1 MLNRLTLFFYN
12 KLQKNKRSNN
22 SAFSKHF
29 GVAAL
34 VSVQTMMLA
43 NYAVAADQKSP
54 DAGQILQEIER
65 DIEVRPLPKLPEIE
79 QAAPQQEDQGP
90 RVVIKQ
96 FKFEGNKSLSEAQLQ
111 DALATLMNRE
121 ISLTE
126 LKTCTDLISAYYRQ
140 NGYLATATLPE
151 QDITDGVVTINIVE
165 AIFGDVK
172 FDGEYNKDFKRVKP
186 SVIESALGLDAQK
199 GKTLNQDQLDK
210 GLARTGNLA
219 GVKVEGAL
227 QAGTAAGTTDLLVKV
242 EDQPLFS
249 TYLSVD
255 NAGGRATGRNK
266 GLALLTIA
274 SPLGYGETFT
284 LTGLH
289 SLGTDY
295 GKLALNL
302 PFGTTGLQVGAS
314 ASYMQY
320 DIIAG
325 VGVVNGTHGE
335 SSTFG
340 LNAQYPLLSATRG
353 KLTATAEAEKKYFV
367 NKSPLAAGHETSDQ
381 DYSLQVYSIA
391 LNGDYN
397 DSLLAGAVN
406 TASLNLGAGN
416 VGLSGSGIDHITG
429 DANGAHTQGSFA
441 RLRWSLSRNQ
451 FINDTIAL
459 NLNASGQFADSNL
472 DSSEK
477 FYLGGASGVRAYPT
491 SEGGGSEG
499 YLVTAE
505 LRKYLPH
512 NFSVSTFID
521 HGQVTQNSN
530 NQKADGT
537 GEISGL
543 NIYQLTG
550 YGASLN
556 WQGPY
561 NTNIKATYSHRMG
574 SNPNRLANG
583 NDSDGARIV
592 DQFWVNGSVSF

>member
-1 MLNRLTLFFYN
+1 MLDRLILFFYN
-12 KLQKNKRSNN
+12 KLQKNKK
-22 SAFSKHF
+22 SKSSDFVRHF
-29 GVAAL
+29 GVAAI
-34 VSVQTMMLA
+34 VSAHAMMLS
-43 NYAVAADQKSP
+43 NYAMAADQKAP

-65 DIEVRPLPKLPEIE
+65 DIDVRPLPKLPEIE

-96 FKFEGNKSLSEAQLQ
+96 FKFEGNKSLSDAQLQ
-111 DALATLMNRE
+111 DALATLTNRE
-121 ISLTE
+121 ISVTE

-151 QDITDGVVTINIVE
+151 QDITEGVVIINIVE

-186 SVIESALGLDAQK
+186 SVIENALGLTAQK
-199 GKTLNQDQLDK
+199 GKTLNQDKLDK

-219 GVKVEGAL
+219 GVEVQGTL
-227 QAGTAAGTTDLLVKV
+227 QAGTASGTTDLLVKV
-242 EDQPLFS
+242 KDQPLFS

-255 NAGGRATGRNK
+255 NGGGRATGRNK
-266 GLALLTIA
+266 GLALLTLA

-284 LTGLH
+284 VTGLH

-295 GKLALNL
+295 GKAAVML
-302 PFGTTGLQVGAS
+302 PLGASGLQVGAS

-320 DIIAG
+320 DIVAG
-325 VGVVNGTHGE
+325 VGVGNGTHGE
-335 SSTFG
+335 STTFG
-340 LNAQYPLLSATRG
+340 LNAQYPLLVEALG
-353 KLTATAEAEKKYFV
+353 KITSTLEAEKKYFV
-367 NKSPLAAGHETSDQ
+367 NQSPLVAQHEASDQ
-381 DYSLQVYSIA
+381 DYSLQVYSVA
-391 LNGDYN
+391 LNGDYT
-397 DSLLAGAVN
+397 DSFLAGAVSN
-406 TASLNLGAGN
+406 ASLNLGAGN
-416 VGLSGSGIDHITG
+416 VSFSGSGVDHIAG
-429 DANGAHTQGSFA
+429 DANGAHTQGSFS

-451 FINDTIAL
+451 FFNDTLAL
-459 NLNASGQFADSNL
+459 SLNASGQFADSNL

-477 FYLGGASGVRAYPT
+477 FYLGGTSGVRSYPT

-505 LRKYLPH
+505 LRKYLPN
-512 NFSVSTFID
+512 NFTVSTFVD
-521 HGQVTQNSN
+521 HGQVTQFAN

-561 NTNIKATYSHRMG
+561 NTNIKATYSRRMG
-574 SNPNRLANG
+574 SNPNRLASG
-583 NDSDGARIV
+583 ADSDGARII
-592 DQFWVNGSVSF
+592 DQLWINASVSF

>member
-1 MLNRLTLFFYN
+1 LYFYN
-12 KLQKNKRSNN
+12 KLQKNKTNN
-22 SAFSKHF
+22 KAKF
-29 GVAAL
+29 GKRFRVAAL
-34 VSVQTMMLA
+34 VSMQ
-43 NYAVAADQKSP
+43 AVILTNAHSVFAAPADQKAP
-54 DAGQILQEIER
+54 DAGQILHEIER

-79 QAAPQQEDQGP
+79 QAAPQEEDQGP

-96 FKFEGNKSLSEAQLQ
+96 FKFEGNKSLSEAELQ
-111 DALATLMNRE
+111 DALASLTNRE
-121 ISLTE
+121 ISVTE
-126 LKTCTDLISAYYRQ
+126 LKTCTDLIAAYYRQ
-140 NGYLATATLPE
+140 HGFLATATLPE

-227 QAGTAAGTTDLLVKV
+227 QAGAAAGTTDLLVKV
-242 EDQPLFS
+242 KDQPLFGA
-249 TYLSVD
+249 YLSVD
-255 NAGGRATGRNK
+255 NSGGRATGRNK
-266 GLALLTIA
+266 GLALVTLA
-274 SPLGYGETFT
+274 SPIGYGETFT

-289 SLGTDY
+289 SMGTDY
-295 GKLALNL
+295 GKAAVML
-302 PFGTTGLQVGAS
+302 PLGASGLQVGAS

-325 VGVVNGTHGE
+325 VGVNNGTHGS

-340 LNAQYPLLSATRG
+340 LDAQYPLFTTTRG
-353 KLTATAEAEKKYFV
+353 KVSATAEAEKKYFV
-367 NKSPLAAGHETSDQ
+367 NQSPLAAGHETSDQ
-381 DYSLQVYSIA
+381 DYSLQVYSVT

-397 DSLLAGAVN
+397 DSFLAGAVN

-416 VGLSGSGIDHITG
+416 VDMSGSGADHISG
-429 DANGAHTQGSFA
+429 DSAGANTQGSFA
-441 RLRWSLSRNQ
+441 RLRWSLNRNQ
-451 FINDTIAL
+451 FINDTLAL
-459 NLNASGQFADSNL
+459 SVNASGQFADSNL

-477 FYLGGASGVRAYPT
+477 FYLGGSSGVRAYPT
-491 SEGGGSEG
+491 SEGAGSEG
-499 YLVTAE
+499 YLVTVE

-512 NFSVSTFID
+512 DLSVSTFID
-521 HGQVTQNSN
+521 HGQVTQNAN
-530 NQKADGT
+530 NQKANGT

-583 NDSDGARIV
+583 NDSDGAHIV

>member
-1 MLNRLTLFFYN
+1 MRFTE
-12 KLQKNKRSNN
+12 KNKENLPAQFALRRCV
-22 SAFSKHF
+22 SAISIAVLGLS
-29 GVAAL
+29 GVAHA
-34 VSVQTMMLA
+34 A
-43 NYAVAADQKSP
+43 PADQKSP

-79 QAAPQQEDQGP
+79 QAAPQEEDQGP

-111 DALATLMNRE
+111 DALASLTNRE
-121 ISLTE
+121 ISVAE

-140 NGYLATATLPE
+140 NGFLATATLPE

-186 SVIESALGLDAQK
+186 SVIENSLGLAAQK
-199 GKTLNQDQLDK
+199 GKPLNQDQLDK

-219 GVKVEGAL
+219 GVKVQGAL
-227 QAGTAAGTTDLLVKV
+227 QAGTTAGTTDLLVKV
-242 EDQPLFS
+242 KDQPLFGA
-249 TYLSVD
+249 YVSVD

-266 GLALLTIA
+266 GLALVTLA
-274 SPLGYGETFT
+274 SPIGYGETFT

-289 SLGTDY
+289 SMGTDY
-295 GKLALNL
+295 GKAAVLL
-302 PFGTTGLQVGAS
+302 PLGASGLQVGAS

-325 VGVVNGTHGE
+325 VGVANGTHGN
-335 SSTFG
+335 SSALG
-340 LNAQYPLLSATRG
+340 LSAQYSLFKTTRG
-353 KLTATAEAEKKYFV
+353 KLSATAEAEKKYFV
-367 NKSPLAAGHETSDQ
+367 NQSPLAPRHEASDQ
-381 DYSLQVYSIA
+381 DYSLQAYSVA

-397 DSLLAGAVN
+397 DSFLAGAVN
-406 TASLNLGAGN
+406 TASLNLGAGH
-416 VGLSGSGIDHITG
+416 VDMTGSGVDHISG
-429 DANGAHTQGSFA
+429 DADGASTQGSFA
-441 RLRWSLSRNQ
+441 RLRWSLNRNQ
-451 FINDTIAL
+451 FINDTLAL
-459 NLNASGQFADSNL
+459 SVNASGQFADSNL

-491 SEGGGSEG
+491 SEGAGSEG
-499 YLVTAE
+499 YLVTVE

-512 NFSVSTFID
+512 DFSVSTFID

-530 NQKADGT
+530 NQKANGG

-543 NIYQLTG
+543 NIYQLSG

-583 NDSDGARIV
+583 SDSDGAHIV
-592 DQFWVNGSVSF
+592 DQFWINGSVSF